1 MFEEQGA
8 LEDQALREL
17 HIVGQVFQTY
27 WILQYED
34 AMYLVDQHAAHEK
47 VLYERFMKQLQ
58 EKQPM
63 IQMVQPPMILSLSMQ
78 EEQALKEHQELFR
91 ELGFEIES
99 FGGREYA
106 ISGIPA
112 HLPSIEVQALFVEA
126 LALCGRQRGVDTPEI
141 LLDKIA
147 SMSCKAAVKGN
158 NELDFRQAEELM
170 RELMSLDN
178 PYHCPHGRPTM
189 IRMTKRELEK
199 KFKRIV

>member
-1 MFEEQGA
+1 
-8 LEDQALREL
+8 
-17 HIVGQVFQTY
+17 
-27 WILQYED
+27 
-34 AMYLVDQHAAHEK
+34 MYLVDQHAAHEK

-126 LALCGRQRGVDTPEI
+126 LALCGRRVVSIPR
-141 LLDKIA
+141 K
-147 SMSCKAAVKGN
+147 SC
-158 NELDFRQAEELM
+158 L
-170 RELMSLDN
+170 
-178 PYHCPHGRPTM
+178 
-189 IRMTKRELEK
+189 TK
-199 KFKRIV
+199 